1 MNSIKNQENRE
12 NQRLKFLLSR
22 LQDYQEF
29 LKESKSISDRSH
41 WLDQVVIT
49 KTELDKIIKKHMT
62 KEDTLKTL
70 KTIQLYTS
78 TNNTPTVDWWVEN
91 VEF

>member
-1 MNSIKNQENRE
+1 
-12 NQRLKFLLSR
+12 
-22 LQDYQEF
+22 
-29 LKESKSISDRSH
+29 
-41 WLDQVVIT
+41 
-49 KTELDKIIKKHMT
+49 MT